1 MANMADSK
9 FGYGCSAPQSGREC
23 VSIETGRIL
32 DSCRDRDCFENVRVY
47 LTDCGYDIIDRTGTV
62 RTKEAAIAWTYISID
77 PVKFNRGFYALTIR
91 FYIKLLF
98 EACLAPGRPQEF
110 EGIAVV
116 EKKVILY
123 GGESN
128 VSVFRSTACDSFCG
142 IPEPCCG
149 KKNVPEAV
157 VEVVDPIILSTKI
170 VEKHECNSCCC
181 CCCCDDIPENIA
193 VGLDGHLS
201 DGDHGERVL
210 VVTIGIFSIVRIVR
224 PAQYLITATEYA
236 VPDKECVVADED
248 NPCRIFNNMAFPVC
262 EFNPPDLSRCNG
274 PIGKE
279 KHCGC

>member
-9 FGYGCSAPQSGREC
+9 FGCGYSASSGREC
-23 VSIETGRIL
+23 VSIETGRIFDL
-32 DSCRDRDCFENVRVY
+32 CRDRDCYENVRVY
-47 LTDCGYDIIDRTGTV
+47 LTDCGYDIIERTGNV

-77 PVKFNRGFYALTIR
+77 PVRFNRGFYSITIR

-142 IPEPCCG
+142 ALEPCCG

-170 VEKHECNSCCC
+170 VEKHECNPCC
-181 CCCCDDIPENIA
+181 CCCCDDIPESIA
-193 VGLDGHLS
+193 VRLDGHLCN
-201 DGDHGERVL
+201 GERREREL

-224 PAQYLITATEYA
+224 PAQYLINATEYA
-236 VPDKECVVADED
+236 VPDKECIVSDED

-262 EFNPPDLSRCNG
+262 EFNPPDLCRNQSV
-274 PIGKE
+274 IGKE
-279 KHCGC
+279 KHCGCN